1 MKKLL
6 ILIITLIISVSISYG
21 QWKEIGD
28 TIVVQTLSYDSITT
42 RSGTWKFPP
51 AGSYEKILMHYSLK
65 CDPRTTQDRFD
76 CGEWD
81 YLTYTVVTDSSG
93 KFDSTRFTTPNFRVR
108 GLTPDKY
115 YYTTTPYNYKEIEYI
130 NNTSYGSGYIDK
142 SEVDIIPNAGNSITI
157 PIKESKTFFIKLYIT
172 AEELNSYAQDFGDIH
187 ALKFSFL
194 KQAKINNFRIKL
206 KNSSASESINNMN
219 EVNNI
224 YINDISVAPNET
236 KEFILAAPHSLETSK
251 GITVLIS
258 GKLEEG
264 ELSLVS
270 SDYSEE
276 NDANFYFGGQE
287 YIKFSQGSYI
297 DVPKEA
303 FADIN
308 KEITIAF
315 WQYGDNI
322 KMPQNSYAFEGLNS
336 KNQRVVN
343 SHLPWSN
350 GQVYWDAGNN
360 GGEYDRI
367 SKQANSPDF
376 KGKWNHWAFTKNVTS
391 GEMFIYLNGEVWL
404 KGTNFKSGFD
414 KIEKFRIAS
423 AALGNGNYDG
433 SMDNFAVWNRELSAS
448 DIKNIMSLDY
458 VTNKQQSIW
467 NGLAL
472 YYDMNSIT
480 DNLVFDKT
488 DNSNNGT
495 IHGFAESRNIS
506 SEKLN
511 IVDNN
516 EPKARPSIQF
526 IKANYSGNT
535 NVNNVRQPVSREFPM
550 PKDEVFIYD
559 YDSPNIIVPP
569 SEATQFGVPTTTIS
583 VYPANVSIYS
593 YNESGTAIDSVK
605 AIATDSLVKN
615 NILYYSSV
623 VDYEIHRFI
632 TPYGVNLDLG
642 PDGFTWV
649 EDVTDFA
656 QILQNNVTLS
666 AGNQQELIDL
676 KFLFVK
682 GKPARDVKSVQV
694 MWRKG
699 GNFPDIVKNTA
710 IPTIQLTPYKDAA
723 MYKALTRSSGHRFG
737 GDANTDN
744 CGEFCKR
751 THKLY
756 VGDSEFSW
764 EGWKECGNNPVF
776 PQGGTWDIDRADWC
790 PGASVNN
797 HENELTGILKPGI
810 EEYLDYEI
818 INPAG
823 FVPFGDYE
831 FTGYLIGYG
840 EPNFK
845 NDATIDRIISPT
857 IEQEFGRLNP
867 SCTGPEVMIKNNG
880 SDELKSLDFEYGLTD
895 GTKSKFTW
903 TGNLK
908 FLESTKVTLPPVDM
922 KKLNSGIKYEF
933 EVRVKN
939 PNNKKDE
946 YEKNNYAKSEFIG
959 VDILSE
965 DFNINLKTNNFANE
979 QYQMTLKKANGDIVR
994 EVKLGS
1000 FESNKTYNFN
1010 DKLEYGCYELLFE
1023 NTLGYGLDL
1032 WYRREQLGTGSI
1044 NITSG
1049 LSFVNF
1055 NPDFGNFIKYK
1066 FSVGAKPEIL
1076 TFGDTLNFG
1085 KLEVGN
1091 LIEKSIIIKPGNER
1105 GLTLKK
1111 IEMGTASFKGM
1122 KLVKPIDSNN
1132 DIFIPAGQEYEI
1144 TFSFEPKDDKP
1155 KSSTVVIKTDGEN
1168 KPNYSI
1174 TLIGNTEIS
1183 SVEESFDNNFEANVI
1198 STNYGSSLELWNKKS
1213 ISENIIVSLYNLEGK
1228 LVDEL
1233 WNSQISGNRVEIPI
1247 KTNDLHSGVYLIKV
1261 QTSKFSKDLK
1271 FIYVK

>member
-6 ILIITLIISVSISYG
+6 ILFIAIIISVSISYG

-42 RSGTWKFPP
+42 RSGTWNFPP

-65 CDPRTTQDRFD
+65 CDPRTTQDGHN

-81 YLTYTVVTDSSG
+81 YLTYTVVTDSTG
-93 KFDSTRFTTPNFRVR
+93 KFDSTLFKTPNFRVR
-108 GLTPDKY
+108 GITPDKY

-130 NNTSYGSGYIDK
+130 SNTSYGSGFIDK
-142 SEVDIIPNAGNSITI
+142 SEVDVIPYTGASITL
-157 PIKESKTFFIKLYIT
+157 PIKDSKTFFIKLYIT
-172 AEELNSYAQDFGDIH
+172 AEELDSYKQDFGEVD

-206 KNSSASESINNMN
+206 KNSSTSESIKSMN
-219 EVNNI
+219 EVNNL
-224 YINDISVAPNET
+224 YINDITVAPNET
-236 KEFILAAPHSLETSK
+236 KEFILLAAHKLETGK
-251 GITVLIS
+251 GITLLIS
-258 GKLEEG
+258 GELEEG
-264 ELSLVS
+264 MLSLLS
-270 SDYSEE
+270 SDYSGE
-276 NDANFYFGGQE
+276 NDANFYFGGQK

-303 FADIN
+303 FSDIN

-315 WQYGDNI
+315 WQYGDNV

-350 GQVYWDAGNN
+350 GQVYWDAGND
-360 GGEYDRI
+360 GGNYDRI

-376 KGKWNHWAFTKNVTS
+376 KGKWNHWAFTKNVNT

-423 AALGNGNYDG
+423 SALGNGNYDG
-433 SMDNFAVWNRELSAS
+433 SMDNFAVWNRELTAN
-448 DIKNIMSLDY
+448 DIKSIMSLEY
-458 VTNKQQSIW
+458 ETNKQQSIW

-472 YYDMNSIT
+472 YYDMNSIFE
-480 DNLVFDKT
+480 NLVVDKT
-488 DNSNNGT
+488 NNSNNGT
-495 IHGFAESRNIS
+495 IHGFAESRNIGTDQL
-506 SEKLN
+506 K
-511 IVDNN
+511 IVDDY
-516 EPKARPSIQF
+516 EQKARPSIQF
-526 IKANYSGNT
+526 LKANYSGNT
-535 NVNNVRQPVSREFPM
+535 NVNNTTQTVIREYPM

-559 YDSPNIIVPP
+559 YDSPNIIVPS
-569 SEATQFGVPTTTIS
+569 SEASIFSVPTTTLAL
-583 VYPANVSIYS
+583 YPANIPIYT
-593 YNESGTAIDSVK
+593 YNENGSKIDSVI
-605 AIATDSLVKN
+605 ASATDSLVRN
-615 NILYYSSV
+615 DIVYYSPV

-632 TPYGVNLDLG
+632 TPYGINLDLG

-656 QILQNNVTLS
+656 PILQNSVTLS

-699 GNFPDIVKNTA
+699 GNFPDIVKNVA
-710 IPTIQLTPYKDAA
+710 IPTIQLTPNKNAT

-756 VGDSEFSW
+756 VGDSEFAW
-764 EGWKECGNNPVF
+764 EGWKECGDNPVF

-797 HENELTGILKPGI
+797 HENELTGILKPGV

-818 INPAG
+818 INPSG

-840 EPNFK
+840 DPNFK
-845 NDATIDRIISPT
+845 NDATIERIISPT

-867 SCTGPEVMIKNNG
+867 SCTGPEVMIRNNG
-880 SDELKSLDFEYGLTD
+880 SDELKSLDFEYGLTN
-895 GTKSKFTW
+895 GNKSKFTW

-908 FLESTKVTLPPVDM
+908 FLESKKITLPPVEM
-922 KKLNSGIKYEF
+922 NNLNAGTKYEF
-933 EVRVKN
+933 EVRVMK

-946 YEKNNYAKSEFIG
+946 YQKNNYAKSDFIG
-959 VDILSE
+959 VDVLST

-1010 DKLEYGCYELLFE
+1010 DKLDNGCYELLFE

-1032 WYRREQLGTGSI
+1032 WYRRAQLGTGSI

-1049 LSFVNF
+1049 SSTVNF
-1055 NPDFGNFIKYK
+1055 NPDFGNFIKYQ

-1085 KLEVGN
+1085 KLDVGST
-1091 LIEKSIIIKPGNER
+1091 IEKSIIIRPGNEK

-1111 IEMGTASFKGM
+1111 IEMGSANFKGM
-1122 KLVKPIDSNN
+1122 KLVKPLDFSDEIY
-1132 DIFIPAGQEYEI
+1132 IPAGQYFEI
-1144 TFSFEPKDDKP
+1144 IFSFEPKDDKP
-1155 KSSTVVIKTDGEN
+1155 KSSNVVIKTDAQN
-1168 KPNYSI
+1168 KPDYSL

-1183 SVEESFDNNFEANVI
+1183 SVEDSFDNNFEANII
-1198 STNYGSSLELWNKKS
+1198 STNNGSSLELWNKKS
-1213 ISENIIVSLYNLEGK
+1213 ISDNIIVGLYNLDGK
-1228 LVDEL
+1228 FIDLL

-1247 KTNDLHSGVYLIKV
+1247 NTNSLSTGVYLIKV